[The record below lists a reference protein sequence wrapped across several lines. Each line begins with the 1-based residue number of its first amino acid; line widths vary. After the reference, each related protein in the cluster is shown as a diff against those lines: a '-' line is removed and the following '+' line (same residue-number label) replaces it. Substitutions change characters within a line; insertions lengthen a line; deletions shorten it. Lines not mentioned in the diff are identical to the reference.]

1 MPDLDVS
8 DAFDPSFWDTLTV
21 DRRTE
26 TEDNHG
32 RTVETTVNYPFDAVV
47 TATSPDDL
55 QRVPEDEYMNKT
67 ITVYTQ
73 FRLRGPGPGISPDIV
88 HWHGTS
94 FIVRAIDDFT
104 GYGEG
109 FLAAVCVAIETNQP
123 TVSDT
128 DPGSQPVI

>member
-8 DAFDPSFWDTLTV
+8 DAFDPSFWDQLTV

-26 TEDNHG
+26 VEDDHG
-32 RTVETTVNYPFDAVV
+32 RTQETVVSYPFQGVV

-55 QRVPEDEYMNKT
+55 TRVPEEEYMSKT

-94 FIVRAIDDFT
+94 FIVRALDDFS

-109 FLAAVCVAIETNQP
+109 FIAAVCVAIETNQP
-123 TVSDT
+123 TNP
-128 DPGSQPVI
+128 DPVPGGPVI